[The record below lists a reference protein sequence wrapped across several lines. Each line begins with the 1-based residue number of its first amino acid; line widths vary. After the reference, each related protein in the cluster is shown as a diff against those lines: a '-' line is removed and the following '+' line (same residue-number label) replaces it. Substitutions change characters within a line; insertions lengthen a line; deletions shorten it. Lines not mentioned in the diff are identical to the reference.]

1 MRYFKRL
8 VLFLSLLLPLA
19 VSGQYLL
26 SDNGKI
32 LTSGSGIADESGW
45 VRPYEWLPISHLVTD
60 GEEKTVALY
69 AVWNAAGIAKGYN
82 NYCAIYATGAY
93 TVDWGDG
100 TVDNVASG
108 VQAEHEYVY
117 DNLPA
122 SSYCSRG
129 YRQAV
134 ITITP
139 QMGQHITNLDFSRKH
154 ASNNIRYATNGFL
167 DIRVS
172 GTDIVRI
179 LLYNSTYSNCKM
191 LEAFYGYQATNKCTS
206 MLNMFIGCT
215 SLQQL
220 DLSSFNTAAVTTME
234 YMFASCYSLQQLDLR
249 SFNTAAVTSMAYM
262 FAYCYSLQGI
272 NLAHTSLL
280 NVTDNTQI
288 TNNIKSLLVCRLPL
302 IAKTFTVANNL
313 LTATELNALFG
324 DLKDLTGLTAQTITI
339 TGNPGAA
346 TCNQAI
352 ATAKN
357 WIVVN

>member
-32 LTSGSGIADESGW
+32 LTSGSGLPNASGW
-45 VRPYEWLPISHLVTD
+45 VRPYDWLPISHLVTD

-172 GTDIVRI
+172 GTDIARI
-179 LLYNSTYSNCKM
+179 MLNNSTYSHCKM

-206 MLNMFIGCT
+206 MLNMFTNCS

-220 DLSSFNTAAVTTME
+220 DLSSFNTSAVTT
-234 YMFASCYSLQQLDLR
+234 
-249 SFNTAAVTSMAYM
+249 MAYM

-288 TNNIKSLLVCRLPL
+288 TNNTKSLLVCRLPL
-302 IAKTFTVANNL
+302 IAKTFTVADNL

-339 TGNPGAA
+339 TGNPGAG
-346 TCNQAI
+346 TCDQTI
-352 ATAKN
+352 ATSKN